1 MKVIW
6 KVDSKVGY
14 GPALIEPEV
23 HKDDR
28 GYFFESFKEEEFKEK
43 VAKVN
48 FVQDNQ
54 SKSDYGTLRGM
65 HCQVGDYAQAKLVS
79 VVKGAVVDV
88 IVDARRDS
96 ENYGKVYYA
105 YLSEENHRQLFVPRG
120 FLHGF
125 LALRDNTIFQ
135 YKCDN
140 YYSREHEASANWEDI
155 DFNWLYYIRKEDI
168 KLSYKDTFAPHFD
181 KTKEIKVYYY

>member
-1 MKVIW
+1 MNVVWRIEN
-6 KVDSKVGY
+6 
-14 GPALIEPEV
+14 GPALIEPVV

-28 GYFFESFKEEEFKEK
+28 GYFFESFKEEEFNNK
-43 VAKVN
+43 VANVK

-54 SKSDYGTLRGM
+54 SKSEYGILRGM
-65 HCQVGDYAQAKLVS
+65 HCQKGEYAQAKLVR
-79 VVKGAVVDV
+79 VVQGAVVDV
-88 IVDARRDS
+88 IVDARKDS

-125 LALRDNTIFQ
+125 LTLRDDTIFQ

-140 YYSREHEASANWEDI
+140 VYNKDSEASARWDSI
-155 DFNWLYYIRKEDI
+155 DFDWEQYINLNDI
-168 KLSYKDTFAPHFD
+168 KLSYKDTFAPYFD
-181 KTKEIKVYYY
+181 KTKNFKTYYF

>member
-1 MKVIW
+1 MNVIW
-6 KVDSKVGY
+6 KIDSKIGY

-28 GYFFESFKEEEFKEK
+28 GYFFESFREEEFKEK
-43 VAKVN
+43 VANVN
-48 FVQDNQ
+48 FVQENQ

-79 VVKGAVVDV
+79 VSNGAVVDV

-96 ENYGKVYYA
+96 ENYGKVYAA

-140 YYSREHEASANWEDI
+140 YYSRKNETSANWESI
-155 DFNWLYYIRKEDI
+155 DFDWLYYIRKEDI
-168 KLSYKDTFAPHFD
+168 KLSYKDTFAPNFD